1 MTPEEPVFAD
11 VSIGQPVY
19 DEDGERL
26 GSVRGVDD
34 DGFYVTS
41 AAGSASLGLTAAR
54 DVFGT
59 AYVMWRCWE
68 CGEMGEIGDQLPA
81 NCPSCDAPREEL
93 YYWAED

>member
-1 MTPEEPVFAD
+1 MASEEPEFAD
-11 VSIGQPVY
+11 VRIGQAVY
-19 DEDGERL
+19 DESGEEL
-26 GSVRGVDD
+26 GSVRGIDD
-34 DGFYVTS
+34 AGFYVS
-41 AAGSASLGLTAAR
+41 VPAGTEARSVTDAR